1 LSPNRAAFNKLVD
14 TAAYFLEECKGTQN
28 EDRPTEAVTP
38 TMRSSCEEADVPVVL
53 VADRD
58 PMSIVDEPAL
68 QTGRIAAEPAG
79 RETMELERTGYTD
92 PAPTQI
98 SIARKVSVT
107 RAQRKLVRP
116 REIDAE
122 CLVDHKGLTPVLVE
136 ARDRRSQR
144 VQIESA

>member
-1 LSPNRAAFNKLVD
+1 
-14 TAAYFLEECKGTQN
+14 
-28 EDRPTEAVTP
+28 
-38 TMRSSCEEADVPVVL
+38 MVL

-68 QTGRIAAEPAG
+68 ETGRIVAEPAG

-92 PAPTQI
+92 SALTQI

-116 REIDAE
+116 REIDPE